1 MADRLDDRDWETL
14 LQRIKDGKCT
24 PFLGAGA
31 SAEVVPLGSQLATR
45 WAEAHGYPLRDST
58 QLARVA
64 QYLAVERDPYY
75 PKEVLQREFEA
86 IEPPDF
92 SQAHSPHGILADLDL
107 PLYLTTNYDGFME
120 AALRDRKRD
129 PRTEN
134 CRWNDYLH
142 FEAPDNPN
150 GDSAPTVANPVVY
163 HLHGHYELPQSLV
176 LTEDDYLDF
185 LVRLT
190 RDQQDMLPA
199 YIRAAL
205 AGTSLLFV
213 GYSLADWSFRV
224 LFRGLVSSLGAQAR
238 MTSIAVQLM
247 TDNED
252 TTPAAVESAKAYMS
266 NYFSTIQEIKV
277 RTYWGPASE
286 FAEELSSRWH
296 AFA

>member
-31 SAEVVPLGSQLATR
+31 CSGFVPLGSQLAAK
-45 WAEAHGYPLRDST
+45 WAEAHGYPLSDST

-64 QYLAVERDPYY
+64 QYLAVEHDPYF

-86 IEPPDF
+86 FEPPDF
-92 SQAHSPHGILADLDL
+92 SRPDSPHGILADLGL

-120 AALRDRKRD
+120 AALRDRERD

-134 CRWNDYLH
+134 CKWNDYLH
-142 FEAPDNPN
+142 FESTDNPE
-150 GDSAPTVANPVVY
+150 DDRAPTRPNPVVY

-247 TDNED
+247 TDTEGSSPD
-252 TTPAAVESAKAYMS
+252 AVKSAKAYMN

-286 FAEELSSRWH
+286 FAEELRSRWY
-296 AFA
+296 AFV